1 MDNRYAVVVAGK
13 VVNVVVWDGV
23 APWQPAEGEVVP
35 LTGSAG
41 IGWDYTDGVFTDNRP
56 EQDDE

>member
-1 MDNRYAVVVAGK
+1 MEQTYAVVVGGK
-13 VVNVVVWDGV
+13 VVNAVVWDGV

-41 IGWDYTDGVFTDNRP
+41 IGWDYADGQFVDNRP
-56 EQDDE
+56 DPEDG